1 MNSETQTAPAPA
13 ALDPAPLAVASR
25 NWTRWL
31 GPGISCLILGA
42 VLYQLRSIDLAEL
55 WRILPVRIDFWIAF
69 IAVYMATPVADWVI
83 FRGLWK
89 LPARGIAA
97 LMRKQVSNEIL
108 LGYLGEVYFYAW
120 ARRNSSIAAAPF
132 GAIKDVTIL
141 SALTGNIVTLGLLLV
156 CWPYYKLLQFN
167 SQDNGVEWSIA
178 FVIALSLGIT
188 LLRRRLFSLP
198 PRQLW
203 FVTGVHIGRIVAAL
217 LLTSFAWFCLMPGIG
232 LAWLLLLSTMRM
244 LLSRLPF
251 LPNKDLTFAALTA
264 FIIGN
269 DNVVV
274 PAMALMASLFLAAHL
289 VVGAVLGAAELF
301 KEGRANT

>member
-25 NWTRWL
+25 NWTRWV
-31 GPGISCLILGA
+31 GPGISLLILGA

-69 IAVYMATPVADWVI
+69 IAVYVATPVADWII

-120 ARRNSSIAAAPF
+120 ARRNSSVTTAPF

-203 FVTGVHIGRIVAAL
+203 FVTGVHVGRIVTAL
-217 LLTSFAWFCLMPGIG
+217 LLTSFAWFCLLPGIG

-264 FIIGN
+264 FVIGN

-289 VVGAVLGAAELF
+289 VVGAVLGASELL